1 MARTA
6 LTPQNVVSG
15 GLAVSYASGDNTNG
29 MSVPWSPRTFLVLK
43 NTTGGAVVYTFP
55 NPSIVDG
62 QAVASKTVS
71 VPATTGERIVGP
83 FPGSYAQADGS
94 LYLDIAA
101 TGTTVAALVLP
112 ATG

>member
-1 MARTA
+1 MPRTA
-6 LTPQNVVSG
+6 ITPQNIVSS
-15 GLAVSYASGDNTNG
+15 GLAATYNSGDNTNG
-29 MSVPWSPRTFLVLK
+29 MSVPWSPRLVLILK

-55 NPSIVDG
+55 IPGTVDG

-83 FPGSYAQADGS
+83 FPSSYMQSDGN
-94 LYLDIAA
+94 LNIDIAA
-101 TGTTVAALVLP
+101 TGTTIAALTLP